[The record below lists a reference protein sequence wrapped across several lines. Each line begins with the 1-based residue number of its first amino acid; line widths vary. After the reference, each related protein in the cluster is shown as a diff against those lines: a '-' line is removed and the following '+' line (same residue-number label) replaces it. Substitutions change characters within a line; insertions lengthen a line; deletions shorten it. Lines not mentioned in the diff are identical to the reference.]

1 VRAGKREER
10 DKLEESAVRVYARL
24 NRTGL
29 QISRAWSDRRRRRRR
44 RGGDGEAGGRGDG
57 GPTFSSAIER
67 AAKSPIAA
75 IETRIERNER
85 SARVAAFTS
94 CRRVALVYTG
104 IYEIRAKPARR
115 AGK

>member
-29 QISRAWSDRRRRRRR
+29 QISPWSDRRRRRR
-44 RGGDGEAGGRGDG
+44 GGGGET

-85 SARVAAFTS
+85 SARVAAFTT
-94 CRRVALVYTG
+94 CRRVASVYTG

>member
-1 VRAGKREER
+1 
-10 DKLEESAVRVYARL
+10 VRVYARL

-29 QISRAWSDRRRRRRR
+29 QISPVRAIGSGGGGEG
-44 RGGDGEAGGRGDG
+44 RGGG